1 MLEFKNVTMSYRPM
15 LEPSIWD
22 LSFTVQPGMKIGIVG
37 RTGSG
42 KSSILQVLF
51 RLVDI
56 RLGTVKIDGVEIRD
70 IGLHLLRQSIAF
82 IPQSPF
88 LMQGTIRENLDPF
101 GKLTDEKIWES
112 LREVQLDETIKN
124 MKE

>member
-1 MLEFKNVTMSYRPM
+1 M
-15 LEPSIWD
+15 
-22 LSFTVQPGMKIGIVG
+22 
-37 RTGSG
+37 
-42 KSSILQVLF
+42 QVLF

>member
-1 MLEFKNVTMSYRPM
+1 MLEFKNVTMAYRSM

-82 IPQSPF
+82 IP
-88 LMQGTIRENLDPF
+88 
-101 GKLTDEKIWES
+101 
-112 LREVQLDETIKN
+112 
-124 MKE
+124 